1 MARKDIIAM
10 ILAGGQGARLGVLT
24 RLLAKPAVPFGSR
37 YRVIDFPLS
46 NCANSSID
54 TVGVLTQ
61 YQPLQLNTY
70 IGNGHPWDLDRNN
83 GGAFILPPFI
93 RSGRSEWYKGTANAI
108 FQNMDFIDNYNP
120 EYVLILSGD
129 HIYKMDYS
137 RMLAEH
143 IAHKADATIA
153 VIEVPWAEAPRF
165 GIMTTNAEDHITE
178 FAEKPKKP
186 NSNLASMGIYIF
198 TWDALR
204 RVLIEDDANKDSK
217 NDFGQNIIPK
227 MLDDHMKLVAYRFSG
242 YWKDVGT
249 IGSLWEANMDL
260 LDHPEQLSLFD
271 RSWKIYS
278 KNPVK
283 PAHYI
288 GRDAHVQ
295 NSAMT
300 DGCIIEGEVIHS
312 VLSDSVT
319 VERGA
324 SVRNSI
330 LMPGVTVRAGAVVEK
345 TIVGIG
351 SVIGENARI
360 GGGEEADC
368 PYANRQLCT
377 DGITVVDTGLQ
388 LRKDARVP
396 SGCMVESRED
406 IVDNEVIERIFRVV

>member
-1 MARKDIIAM
+1 MARKDLIAM
-10 ILAGGQGARLGVLT
+10 ILAGGQGARLGVIT

-46 NCANSSID
+46 NCTNSSID

-108 FQNMDFIDNYNP
+108 FQNADFIDSYNP
-120 EYVLILSGD
+120 RYVLILSGD
-129 HIYKMDYS
+129 HIYKMDYA
-137 RMLAEH
+137 RMLDYHLEN
-143 IAHKADATIA
+143 KADATIA
-153 VIEVPWAEAPRF
+153 VIEVPKAEASRF
-165 GIMTTNAEDHITE
+165 GIMTTDGDFRVTE
-178 FAEKPKKP
+178 FAEKPQKP
-186 NSNLASMGIYIF
+186 NSNLASMGVYIF
-198 TWDALR
+198 SWDVLR
-204 RVLIEDDANKDSK
+204 RVLIEDDADPTSN

-227 MLDDHMKLVAYRFSG
+227 MLAERMRLVAYRFSG

-288 GRDAHVQ
+288 GREANVQ

-300 DGCIIEGEVIHS
+300 DGCVVEGEVIHS

-319 VERGA
+319 IERGA
-324 SVRNSI
+324 SVRDSV
-330 LMPGVTVRAGAVVEK
+330 LMPGVTVRAGAIVEK
-345 TIVGIG
+345 AIVGIG
-351 SVIGENARI
+351 SVIGEDSHI
-360 GGGEEADC
+360 GGEEEPGC
-368 PYANRQLCT
+368 PYLNRKLCT
-377 DGITVVDTGLQ
+377 DGITVIDTGLE
-388 LRKDARVP
+388 LRKGARIP
-396 SGCMVESRED
+396 PGCMVEFRDDLGE
-406 IVDNEVIERIFRVV
+406 NELIERKYRVF